1 MGRRHLPKIQ
11 SDVDVSQQLLQLSQ
25 LTPPWDPN
33 AYFSVP
39 GELEV
44 EVGTGKGLFLSQASQ
59 QWPTRRFL
67 GIEISPRYARFAA
80 ARLAGQQ
87 SVNARVLD
95 GDGVRFFREFLETG
109 SVRAVH
115 VYFPDPWWKRRHR
128 KRRVMHGAFLQDIER
143 VLRPEGILYFR
154 TDVEEYFRATLRL
167 ISKETNLEGPLPIVD
182 RPEADTNDYRT
193 HFERRMRL
201 NDLPVFRA
209 EFRRT
214 PTLIQ
219 ESSTSLDG
227 RPTSQDGDVMA
238 S

>member
-1 MGRRHLPKIQ
+1 MGRRYLPKIQ
-11 SDVDVSQQLLQLSQ
+11 SDVNVGQHLLQLSQ
-25 LTPPWDPN
+25 LTPPLDFE
-33 AYFSVP
+33 ALISVE

-80 ARLAGQQ
+80 ARLASQQ
-87 SVNARVLD
+87 SLNARVID

-128 KRRVMHGAFLQDIER
+128 KRRVMHGAFLKDIER
-143 VLRPEGILYFR
+143 VLRPDGILYFR

-167 ISKETNLEGPLPIVD
+167 IEKETELEGPLPVVD
-182 RPEADTNDYRT
+182 HPEAATNDYRT

-201 NDLPVFRA
+201 NDLPVYRA
-209 EFRRT
+209 EFRR
-214 PTLIQ
+214 
-219 ESSTSLDG
+219 
-227 RPTSQDGDVMA
+227 RPARDLERAASQDGEVTA